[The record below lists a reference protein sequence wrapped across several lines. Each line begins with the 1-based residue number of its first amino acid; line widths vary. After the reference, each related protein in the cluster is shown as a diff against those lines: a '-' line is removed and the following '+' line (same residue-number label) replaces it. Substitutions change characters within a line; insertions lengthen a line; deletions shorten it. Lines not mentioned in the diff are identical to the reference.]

1 MMMEEFDGDH
11 NVVLVG
17 VAECLPWKWKKWKE
31 CVRNPKKKKKK
42 KLRKRGEDRY
52 RESRK

>member
-1 MMMEEFDGDH
+1 VFAVEMEKVEGM
-11 NVVLVG
+11 
-17 VAECLPWKWKKWKE
+17 C
-31 CVRNPKKKKKK
+31 CRNPKKKKK

>member
-17 VAECLPWKWKKWKE
+17 VEMEKVEGMC
-31 CVRNPKKKKKK
+31 CRNPKKKKKK